1 MWLLI
6 PVGLTVAGLA
16 GTIAYRKKVLKK
28 GVLTPERRLVFT
40 EAMSKILD
48 PEKLRELAARFE
60 SEGLKR
66 QAQILRKRAKLRSLP
81 PEVENRR
88 REIYRKALT
97 LKDPK
102 KVEEIAK
109 DFENEGA
116 TGAAAELRSY
126 ANVLRSNHHD

>member
-1 MWLLI
+1 MWILI

-16 GTIAYRKKVLKK
+16 GTIVYRKKVLKK
-28 GVLTPERRLVFT
+28 GVLTPERRQVFSG
-40 EAMSKILD
+40 AMAKIME

-60 SEGLKR
+60 SEGLKK
-66 QAQILRKRAKLRSLP
+66 QAEILRKRAKLRSLP

-88 REIYRKALT
+88 REIYRKTLT

-126 ANVLRSNHHD
+126 AKALCSNHDD

>member
-1 MWLLI
+1 MWILI

-16 GTIAYRKKVLKK
+16 GTIVYRKKVLKK
-28 GVLTPERRLVFT
+28 GVLTPERRQVFSG
-40 EAMSKILD
+40 AMAKIME

-60 SEGLKR
+60 SEGLKK
-66 QAQILRKRAKLRSLP
+66 QAEILRKRAKLRSLP

-88 REIYRKALT
+88 REIYRKTLT

-126 ANVLRSNHHD
+126 AKVLCSNHDD